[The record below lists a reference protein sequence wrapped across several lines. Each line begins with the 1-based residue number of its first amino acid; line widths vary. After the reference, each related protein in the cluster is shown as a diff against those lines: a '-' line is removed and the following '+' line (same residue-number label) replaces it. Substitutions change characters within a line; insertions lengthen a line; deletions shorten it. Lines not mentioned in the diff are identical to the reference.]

1 MVALHD
7 SEEWCKTW
15 RGIYFLFQNWHDDLD
30 KFWPKHSKGLKIS
43 KRFTLMNFFWPKY
56 KFELKKYRKIMFDGT
71 EDWSKTWR
79 KTTCAFK
86 NGMRS
91 LAHF

>member
-7 SEEWCKTW
+7 SEERCKTW

-56 KFELKKYRKIMFDGT
+56 KFSIEKLCLMVLKIEAKLEGKRLVL
-71 EDWSKTWR
+71 SKMAW
-79 KTTCAFK
+79 
-86 NGMRS
+86 GV
-91 LAHF
+91 